1 MEIIAAIVTI
11 IAGFLGASILGLA
24 LNWPDAGAVVAI
36 AVMGAFILK
45 KIDRLKKQTTGD

>member
-11 IAGFLGASILGLA
+11 VSGYFGAGVLGLT

-36 AVMGAFILK
+36 AVMGVFILI
-45 KIDRLKKQTTGD
+45 KIDNLKR